1 MRSSIRIL
9 LITLPLLT
17 TGCSSLFSVEA
28 ETEEICK
35 TQRNVNFPGVPL
47 PPGTVGQT
55 FNYPIGDL
63 LATLPTEGTEA
74 RLRMRLFEVTATGGN
89 PELSGVER
97 ASVSLHFPDE
107 SRPRE
112 LLKYTRP
119 SNQASTQ
126 KLSAVANDQS
136 SVDINKLLGQDTIEL
151 TLEASGQ
158 LPPRDWT
165 ADVRV
170 CAGLFLKADV
180 LDLIF

>member
-1 MRSSIRIL
+1 MRSSFRIL
-9 LITLPLLT
+9 LIALPLLS

-35 TQRNVNFPGVPL
+35 TQRNVSFPGVPL
-47 PPGTVGQT
+47 PPGTVSQT
-55 FNYPIGDL
+55 LNFPVGDL
-63 LATLPTEGTEA
+63 IGTLPAGSTEA
-74 RLRMRLFEVTATGGN
+74 LLRMRLFEVTATSGN

-97 ASVSLHFPDE
+97 ATVSIRLPDE
-107 SRPRE
+107 TRPRE
-112 LLKYTRP
+112 LLRYTRP
-119 SNQASTQ
+119 PNQPSTQ
-126 KLSAVANDQS
+126 KLSAPGS
-136 SVDINKLLGQDTIEL
+136 GEVDINQLIGQESLEL
-151 TLEASGQ
+151 TVEASGQ

>member
-1 MRSSIRIL
+1 MRSPFRIL

-28 ETEEICK
+28 ETEEVCK
-35 TQRNVNFPGVPL
+35 TQRNVDFPGVPL

-55 FNYPIGDL
+55 FSFPIGDL
-63 LATLPTEGTEA
+63 IATLPTGSTEA
-74 RLRMRLFEVTATGGN
+74 RLRMRLFEVTATSGN

-97 ASVSLHFPDE
+97 ASVALRLPDQTTPTKLLE
-107 SRPRE
+107 YRRPA
-112 LLKYTRP
+112 
-119 SNQASTQ
+119 NQASTQ
-126 KLSAVANDQS
+126 KLSALGS
-136 SVDINKLLGQDTIEL
+136 GEVDINKVIGQDTIEL

>member
-1 MRSSIRIL
+1 MRSSFRIL
-9 LITLPLLT
+9 LIALPLLT

-35 TQRNVNFPGVPL
+35 TQRDVSFPGVPL
-47 PPGTVGQT
+47 PPGTVSQT
-55 FNYPIGDL
+55 LNFPVGDL
-63 LATLPTEGTEA
+63 IGTLPSGSTEA
-74 RLRMRLFEVTATGGN
+74 LLRMRLFEVTATSGN

-97 ASVSLHFPDE
+97 ATVSLRLPNE
-107 SRPRE
+107 TRLRE
-112 LLKYTRP
+112 VLRYTRP
-119 SNQASTQ
+119 ANQPSTQ
-126 KLSAVANDQS
+126 KLSAPGS
-136 SVDINKLLGQDTIEL
+136 GEVDINELIGQESLEL
-151 TLEASGQ
+151 TVEASGQ